1 MGKEFSPTS
10 ISRFSTT
17 LDAELDCW
25 RERVFTR
32 EYLYVVAD
40 ARYESCREYEQVKM
54 ALDKLSDD
62 YRQKYPDL
70 ANFVSEHGWETLGVY
85 YACPVER
92 HKRLRTTNMIERINQ
107 ELKRRS
113 RVVRIFPNLA
123 SCRRLFTALLKEWHE
138 DWISGRAYLN
148 MDLLKEFELN
158 KHYDTE
164 NNNRVFMILQKKV
177 AQLQKENMLIT
188 RITLRVI
195 SGYVTLYYIIIIKKL
210 IIVNLWTAKG

>member
-164 NNNRVFMILQKKV
+164 NNNCGFMILQKKSC
-177 AQLQKENMLIT
+177 T
-188 RITLRVI
+188 TLRGRGI
-195 SGYVTLYYIIIIKKL
+195 LYGCFYRAGCL
-210 IIVNLWTAKG
+210 NTAELQVLKAVVSRRLFQ

>member
-85 YACPVER
+85 YACPVEH

-113 RVVRIFPNLA
+113 RVVRIFPNPL

-148 MDLLKEFELN
+148 MDLLKEFELKKRLHQQERAPAGEPN
-158 KHYDTE
+158 IMT
-164 NNNRVFMILQKKV
+164 QKTITV
-177 AQLQKENMLIT
+177 AL
-188 RITLRVI
+188 
-195 SGYVTLYYIIIIKKL
+195 
-210 IIVNLWTAKG
+210 

>member
-1 MGKEFSPTS
+1 
-10 ISRFSTT
+10 
-17 LDAELDCW
+17 
-25 RERVFTR
+25 
-32 EYLYVVAD
+32 
-40 ARYESCREYEQVKM
+40 
-54 ALDKLSDD
+54 
-62 YRQKYPDL
+62 
-70 ANFVSEHGWETLGVY
+70 
-85 YACPVER
+85 
-92 HKRLRTTNMIERINQ
+92 
-107 ELKRRS
+107 
-113 RVVRIFPNLA
+113 
-123 SCRRLFTALLKEWHE
+123 
-138 DWISGRAYLN
+138 

>member
-70 ANFVSEHGWETLGVY
+70 ANFVSEHGWETLGDY
-85 YACPVER
+85 
-92 HKRLRTTNMIERINQ
+92 
-107 ELKRRS
+107 S
-113 RVVRIFPNLA
+113 GPN
-123 SCRRLFTALLKEWHE
+123 
-138 DWISGRAYLN
+138 
-148 MDLLKEFELN
+148 
-158 KHYDTE
+158 
-164 NNNRVFMILQKKV
+164 
-177 AQLQKENMLIT
+177 
-188 RITLRVI
+188 
-195 SGYVTLYYIIIIKKL
+195 
-210 IIVNLWTAKG
+210 